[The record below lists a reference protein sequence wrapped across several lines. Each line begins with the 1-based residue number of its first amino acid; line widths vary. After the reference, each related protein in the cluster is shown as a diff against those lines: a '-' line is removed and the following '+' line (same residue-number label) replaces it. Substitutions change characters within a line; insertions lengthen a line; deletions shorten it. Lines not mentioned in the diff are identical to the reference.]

1 MRGDGEQR
9 VAVPAGGCRVLPPV
23 KKLRRAVPVPEY
35 KVASPIKCSS
45 GSGMSRFC
53 SRGCCRGRAD
63 ERERERE
70 RDDGGGGGGSGGGG
84 GGYR

>member
-1 MRGDGEQR
+1 M
-9 VAVPAGGCRVLPPV
+9 

-70 RDDGGGGGGSGGGG
+70 RDDGGGGGGGSAGGG